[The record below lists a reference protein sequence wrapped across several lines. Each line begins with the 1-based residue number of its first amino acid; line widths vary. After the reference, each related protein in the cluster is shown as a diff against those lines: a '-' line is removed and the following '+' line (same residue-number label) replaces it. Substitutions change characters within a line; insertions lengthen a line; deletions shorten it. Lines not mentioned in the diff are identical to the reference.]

1 MRQFDKTF
9 LRLMLQSCYNM
20 YSARIYLDLRLVAP
34 NLGALLFSFLLFE
47 SLYQL
52 APQKRADTQAK
63 KRSGSLVQ

>member
-1 MRQFDKTF
+1 
-9 LRLMLQSCYNM
+9 M